1 MPHASLDSS
10 PASASASI
18 DEAPDNRFYL
28 MAWRW
33 HFYAGIFVMPF
44 LMILAATG
52 MMMMYIGY
60 FDGRDGENIVV
71 NVPTNTATLTVI
83 EQSEKALEAISGG
96 TVVEWLKAPAADRV
110 SVFRIKAGDTQNM
123 VAVDPY
129 TGNIVEIWDRRNGW
143 YDFADGI
150 HSELLIGTIGD
161 RILEIAAGFGIMLTI
176 TGLYLWWPRK
186 GSALGT
192 FLPGLRQSG
201 RALWKSL
208 HGTVGIY
215 LSAFLLLFLISGM
228 SWTGVWGGK
237 LVQAWST
244 FPTEKWSDVPLSDET
259 HASMN
264 HGAVGEVPW
273 ALEQTPMP
281 ASGSEAGIAGVQ
293 AGVSV
298 DVDSIAGLG
307 NTLGLIG
314 RFHVVYPNG
323 ASGVWTLNQDSMNS
337 DSSDPM
343 SDRTIHIDQ
352 YTGRILADVGFS
364 DYSLGGKVMAISIPF
379 HMGLVGLWN
388 LVLNTVVCFSVLFL
402 SVTGIVMWWMRRPNK
417 SAARLFPPQ
426 VPADRPHWR
435 SAMLIMLAV
444 SMAFPLTG
452 LTLIA
457 VLALDL
463 LVFSRIRPLQR
474 AFT

>member
-1 MPHASLDSS
+1 MTHISPESAPAFT
-10 PASASASI
+10 PASA
-18 DEAPDNRFYL
+18 DEVPDNRFYL

-44 LMILAATG
+44 LMVLAVTG
-52 MMMMYIGY
+52 MMMMYIGF
-60 FDGRDGENIVV
+60 FDGRDGENILI
-71 NVPTNTATLTVI
+71 NVPANTTALSVS
-83 EQSEKALEAISGG
+83 EQSEKALEAIPGG

-110 SVFRIKAGDTQNM
+110 SVFRITANDAQNM

-129 TGNIVEIWDRRNGW
+129 TGKVVETWDRRNGW

-150 HSELLIGTIGD
+150 HSELLIGIIGD

-176 TGLYLWWPRK
+176 TGLYLWLPRK

-192 FLPGLRQSG
+192 FVPDFGQSG
-201 RALWKSL
+201 RAFWKSL
-208 HGTVGIY
+208 HGTIGVY

-244 FPTEKWSDVPLSDET
+244 FPAEKWSDVPLSDET

-281 ASGSEAGIAGVQ
+281 ASGSEAGISGVPAGVP
-293 AGVSV
+293 V
-298 DVDSIAGLG
+298 DVDSIADLG

-314 RFHVVYPNG
+314 RFHVVYPNSD
-323 ASGVWTLNQDSMNS
+323 SGVWTLNQDSMNS

-343 SDRTIHIDQ
+343 SDRTVHIDQ
-352 YTGRILADVGFS
+352 YTGRILANVGFS
-364 DYSLGGKVMAISIPF
+364 DYSIGGKVMAVSIPF

-388 LVLNTVVCFSVLFL
+388 LALNTIVCLSVLFL
-402 SVTGIVMWWMRRPNK
+402 SVTGIVMWWMRRPSK
-417 SAARLFPPQ
+417 GAVRLFPPQ

-435 SAMLIMLAV
+435 SAMVIMLAV
-444 SMAFPLTG
+444 SMAFPLAG
-452 LTLIA
+452 LTLVA

-463 LVFSRIRPLQR
+463 LVLSRIRPLQR
-474 AFT
+474 AFA